1 MAGLYLQFV
10 AYCKSTG
17 ESACSKTLFYEVG
30 KEWHTCLRFH
40 KKSNH
45 AVCAVCSELR
55 AQIRRCTE
63 PRLILIMFFLVV
75 FRPAPCA
82 LGHLCPSTLSHHMA
96 AEDFVRHAH
105 LCDELLGHFTQQ
117 YRDRELY
124 YLARERSRGRK
135 DLLTIIV
142 DSYDKAKI
150 VLPKFPME
158 VEIRRKG
165 IMRNQDVLRFCLEN
179 ILIRVTKLPCEM
191 LFMAVICF
199 FLTALKASLQ
209 EPTWRSH
216 ASLSMATG
224 VGCTSAG
231 NQCQQEQIG
240 LGGRNWDD
248 YLSLPWFPLP
258 ALVFS
263 QQNTAQTTSFCLHSE
278 AYSKPR
284 WTGPLRKPTR
294 NAWSDRRHSL
304 QSTKSAWYL
313 YFLTWMDP
321 SIR

>member
-1 MAGLYLQFV
+1 VEAKLCGATKQLVDADPNRLPMRELPHGNMAGLYLQFV

-150 VLPKFPME
+150 VLPKFP
-158 VEIRRKG
+158 
-165 IMRNQDVLRFCLEN
+165 
-179 ILIRVTKLPCEM
+179 
-191 LFMAVICF
+191 
-199 FLTALKASLQ
+199 
-209 EPTWRSH
+209 H
-216 ASLSMATG
+216 
-224 VGCTSAG
+224 
-231 NQCQQEQIG
+231 
-240 LGGRNWDD
+240 GGRNPKKRD
-248 YLSLPWFPLP
+248 YEKS
-258 ALVFS
+258 
-263 QQNTAQTTSFCLHSE
+263 
-278 AYSKPR
+278 
-284 WTGPLRKPTR
+284 
-294 NAWSDRRHSL
+294 RR
-304 QSTKSAWYL
+304 
-313 YFLTWMDP
+313 P
-321 SIR
+321 SVLLGKHFDSGN